1 MKDVKNYEMFKG
13 LQMPL
18 TFMSFKGKYIYYG
31 FASLAIGLVVCV
43 LVILIVGNNIIGGL
57 AWIGS
62 TLACFGYTAIQQ
74 KKGLYRKKKKTGVFT
89 VKSKYI
95 FNNERKENQ

>member
-1 MKDVKNYEMFKG
+1 MKQAKNYEMYKG

-18 TFMSFKGKYIYYG
+18 TFMNFKGKYIYYG
-31 FASLAIGLVVCV
+31 FASLAIGLIICV

-62 TLACFGYTAIQQ
+62 TLAGFGYTAMQQ
-74 KKGLYRKKKKTGVFT
+74 KKGLHRKDEQTGVFI
-89 VKSKYI
+89 VKSKYT
-95 FNNERKENQ
+95 FNNGKKEEQ